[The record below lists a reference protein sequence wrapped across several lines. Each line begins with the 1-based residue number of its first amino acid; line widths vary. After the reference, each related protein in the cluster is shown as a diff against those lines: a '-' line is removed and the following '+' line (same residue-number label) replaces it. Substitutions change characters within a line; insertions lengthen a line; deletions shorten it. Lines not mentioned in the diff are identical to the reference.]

1 MALFLVIVFIVIPLF
16 IDYAL
21 IQTCPYMWVP
31 AIVFVLCSVLLLV
44 VEWKKP
50 SEPSFTF
57 TPSKPEK
64 IKNDKFTIEEDD

>member
-1 MALFLVIVFIVIPLF
+1 MGLFLVIVFIVIPLF

-31 AIVFVLCSVLLLV
+31 AIVFVLCLALLLA

-50 SEPSFTF
+50 SAPTF
-57 TPSKPEK
+57 TPYEPKVSK
-64 IKNDKFTIEEDD
+64 IKNDKFTIDEED

>member
-1 MALFLVIVFIVIPLF
+1 MGLFLVIVFIVIPLF

-31 AIVFVLCSVLLLV
+31 AIVFVLCAALLLA

-50 SEPSFTF
+50 STPTF
-57 TPSKPEK
+57 TPYEPQMSKV
-64 IKNDKFTIEEDD
+64 KNDKFTIDEED